1 MVIIGITGSIG
12 MGKTTIAK
20 ILNFC
25 KIPIFDSD
33 EEVKKILDN
42 NLSIIKKI
50 KNNWPECIYLQNN
63 KEIIDKKKI
72 GKIIFNNT
80 KEKEKIEKII
90 HPIINKKRN
99 IFLQEKKK
107 KKFRLVGLDIPLLY
121 ETKTNKICDY
131 ILLASASESTQKDR
145 VLKRDGMTIDR
156 FNKINKNQLS
166 DCFKRKQKPII
177 ISTEFGKAITFISVI
192 FYIILINFKLG
203 INK

>member
-107 KKFRLVGLDIPLLY
+107 EKFRLVGLDIPLLY
-121 ETKTNKICDY
+121 ETKTNKICNY

-145 VLKRDGMTIDR
+145 VLKRDGMTIDK

-177 ISTEFGKAITFISVI
+177 ITTEFGKIITFISVI
-192 FYIILINFKLG
+192 YYLILINFKLG

>member
-25 KIPIFDSD
+25 KIPIFDAD

-42 NLSIIKKI
+42 NVSIINKI
-50 KNNWPECIYLQNN
+50 KSKWPECIYLQNN
-63 KEIIDKKKI
+63 KEIIDKKKL

-80 KEKEKIEKII
+80 KEKEKLEKII

-107 KKFRLVGLDIPLLY
+107 DKFRLVGLDIPLLY
-121 ETKTNKICDY
+121 ETKTNKICNY

-145 VLKRDGMTIDR
+145 VLKRDGMTIDK

>member
-25 KIPIFDSD
+25 KIPIFDAD

-42 NLSIIKKI
+42 NLSIINKI
-50 KNNWPECIYLQNN
+50 KSNWPECVYLQNN

-107 KKFRLVGLDIPLLY
+107 DKFRLVGLDIPLLY
-121 ETKTNKICDY
+121 ETKTNKICNY
-131 ILLASASESTQKDR
+131 ILLASASELTQKNR
-145 VLKRDGMTIDR
+145 VLNRDGMTIDK
-156 FNKINKNQLS
+156 FNKINKNQSS

-177 ISTEFGKAITFISVI
+177 ITTEFGKFITFILVI
-192 FYIILINFKLG
+192 YYLILINFKLG

>member
-12 MGKTTIAK
+12 MGKTTVAK

-25 KIPIFDSD
+25 KIPIFDAD

-42 NLSIIKKI
+42 NLSIINKI
-50 KNNWPECIYLQNN
+50 KSNWPECVYLQNN

-107 KKFRLVGLDIPLLY
+107 EKFRLVGLDIPLLY
-121 ETKTNKICDY
+121 ETKTNKICNY
-131 ILLASASESTQKDR
+131 ILLASASELTQKHR
-145 VLKRDGMTIDR
+145 VLKRDGMTIDK

-166 DCFKRKQKPII
+166 DGFKRKQKPII
-177 ISTEFGKAITFISVI
+177 ITTEFGKIITFISVI
-192 FYIILINFKLG
+192 YYLILINFKLG

>member
-25 KIPIFDSD
+25 KIPIFDAD

-42 NLSIIKKI
+42 NVSIINKI
-50 KNNWPECIYLQNN
+50 KSKWPECIYLQNN
-63 KEIIDKKKI
+63 KEIIDKKKL

-107 KKFRLVGLDIPLLY
+107 EKFRLVGLDIPLLY
-121 ETKTNKICDY
+121 ETKTNKICNY

-145 VLKRDGMTIDR
+145 VLKRDGMTIDK

-203 INK
+203 LNK

>member
-25 KIPIFDSD
+25 KIPIFDAD

-42 NLSIIKKI
+42 NVSIINKI
-50 KNNWPECIYLQNN
+50 KSKWPECIYLQNN
-63 KEIIDKKKI
+63 KEIIDKKKL

-107 KKFRLVGLDIPLLY
+107 DKFRLVGLDIPLLY
-121 ETKTNKICDY
+121 ETKTNKICNY

-145 VLKRDGMTIDR
+145 VLKRDGMTIDK

-177 ISTEFGKAITFISVI
+177 ITTEFGKIITFISVI
-192 FYIILINFKLG
+192 YYLILINFKLG

>member
-25 KIPIFDSD
+25 KIPIFDAD

-42 NLSIIKKI
+42 NVSIINKI
-50 KNNWPECIYLQNN
+50 KSKWPECIYLQNN
-63 KEIIDKKKI
+63 KEIIDKKKL

-80 KEKEKIEKII
+80 KEKEKLEKII

-107 KKFRLVGLDIPLLY
+107 DKFRLVGLDIPLLY
-121 ETKTNKICDY
+121 ETKTNKICNY

-145 VLKRDGMTIDR
+145 VLKRDGMTIDK

-177 ISTEFGKAITFISVI
+177 ITTEFGKIITFISVI

>member
-25 KIPIFDSD
+25 KIPIFDAD

-42 NLSIIKKI
+42 NVSIINKI
-50 KNNWPECIYLQNN
+50 KSKWPECIYLQNN
-63 KEIIDKKKI
+63 KEIIDKKKL

-107 KKFRLVGLDIPLLY
+107 DKFRLVGLDIPLLY
-121 ETKTNKICDY
+121 ETKTNKICNY

-145 VLKRDGMTIDR
+145 VLKRVGMTIDK

-177 ISTEFGKAITFISVI
+177 ISTEFGKIITFISVI

>member
-12 MGKTTIAK
+12 MGKITIAK

-25 KIPIFDSD
+25 KIPIFDAD

-42 NLSIIKKI
+42 NVSIINKI
-50 KNNWPECIYLQNN
+50 KSKWPECIYLQNN
-63 KEIIDKKKI
+63 KEIIDKKKL

-107 KKFRLVGLDIPLLY
+107 DKFRLVGLDIPLLY
-121 ETKTNKICDY
+121 ETKTNKICNY

-145 VLKRDGMTIDR
+145 VLKRDGMTIDK

-177 ISTEFGKAITFISVI
+177 ITTEFGKIITFISVI
-192 FYIILINFKLG
+192 YYLILINFKLG

>member
-25 KIPIFDSD
+25 KIPIFDAD

-42 NLSIIKKI
+42 NLSIINKI
-50 KNNWPECIYLQNN
+50 KSNWPECVYLQNN
-63 KEIIDKKKI
+63 KEIIDKKKL

-107 KKFRLVGLDIPLLY
+107 EKFRLVGLDIPLLY
-121 ETKTNKICDY
+121 ETKTNKICNY
-131 ILLASASESTQKDR
+131 ILLASASELTQKNR
-145 VLKRDGMTIDR
+145 VLNRDGMTIDK

-177 ISTEFGKAITFISVI
+177 ITTEFGKFITFILVI
-192 FYIILINFKLG
+192 YYLILINFKLG

>member
-50 KNNWPECIYLQNN
+50 KSNWPECIYLRNN

-107 KKFRLVGLDIPLLY
+107 EKFRLVGLDIPLLY
-121 ETKTNKICDY
+121 ETKTNKICNY

-145 VLKRDGMTIDR
+145 VLKRDGMTIDK

-203 INK
+203 LNK

>member
-25 KIPIFDSD
+25 KIPIFDAD

-42 NLSIIKKI
+42 NVSIINKI
-50 KNNWPECIYLQNN
+50 KSKWPECIYLQNN
-63 KEIIDKKKI
+63 KEIIDKKKL

-107 KKFRLVGLDIPLLY
+107 DKFRLVGLDIPLLY
-121 ETKTNKICDY
+121 ETKTNKICNY

-145 VLKRDGMTIDR
+145 VLKRDGMTIDK

-177 ISTEFGKAITFISVI
+177 ISTEFGKIITFISVI
-192 FYIILINFKLG
+192 YYLILINFKLG

>member
-25 KIPIFDSD
+25 KIPIFDAD

-42 NLSIIKKI
+42 NISIINKI
-50 KNNWPECIYLQNN
+50 KSNWPECIYLRNN

-107 KKFRLVGLDIPLLY
+107 DKFRLVGLDIPLLY
-121 ETKTNKICDY
+121 ETKTNKICNY

-145 VLKRDGMTIDR
+145 VLKRDGMTIDK

-177 ISTEFGKAITFISVI
+177 ISTGFGKTITFISVI

>member
-25 KIPIFDSD
+25 KIPIFDAD

-42 NLSIIKKI
+42 NLSIINKI
-50 KNNWPECIYLQNN
+50 KSNWPECVYLQNN

-107 KKFRLVGLDIPLLY
+107 EKFRLVGLDIPLLY
-121 ETKTNKICDY
+121 ETKTNKICNY

-145 VLKRDGMTIDR
+145 VLKRDGMTIDK

>member
-25 KIPIFDSD
+25 KIPIFDAD

-42 NLSIIKKI
+42 NLSIINKI
-50 KNNWPECIYLQNN
+50 KSNWPECVYLQNN

-107 KKFRLVGLDIPLLY
+107 EKFRLVGLDIPLLY
-121 ETKTNKICDY
+121 ETKTNKICNY
-131 ILLASASESTQKDR
+131 ILLASASELTQKNR
-145 VLKRDGMTIDR
+145 VLNRDGMTIDK

-177 ISTEFGKAITFISVI
+177 ISTEFGKIITFISVI

>member
-25 KIPIFDSD
+25 KIPIFDAD

-42 NLSIIKKI
+42 NLSIINKI
-50 KNNWPECIYLQNN
+50 KSNWPECVYLQNN
-63 KEIIDKKKI
+63 KEIIDKEKI
-72 GKIIFNNT
+72 SKIIFNNT

-107 KKFRLVGLDIPLLY
+107 EKFRLVGLDIPLLY
-121 ETKTNKICDY
+121 ETKTNKICNY
-131 ILLASASESTQKDR
+131 ILLASASELTQKNR
-145 VLKRDGMTIDR
+145 VLNRDGMTIDK

-177 ISTEFGKAITFISVI
+177 ISTEFGKIITFISVI

>member
-25 KIPIFDSD
+25 KIPIFDAD

-42 NLSIIKKI
+42 NLSIINKI
-50 KNNWPECIYLQNN
+50 KSNWPECVYLQNN
-63 KEIIDKKKI
+63 KEIIDKKKL

-90 HPIINKKRN
+90 HPIINEKRN

-107 KKFRLVGLDIPLLY
+107 EKFRLVGLDIPLLY
-121 ETKTNKICDY
+121 ETKTNKICNY
-131 ILLASASESTQKDR
+131 ILLASASELTQKNR
-145 VLKRDGMTIDR
+145 VLNRDGMTIDK

-177 ISTEFGKAITFISVI
+177 ITTQFGKIITFISVI
-192 FYIILINFKLG
+192 YYLILINFKLG

>member
-20 ILNFC
+20 ILSFC
-25 KIPIFDSD
+25 KIPIFDAD

-42 NLSIIKKI
+42 NLSIINKI
-50 KNNWPECIYLQNN
+50 KSNWPECVYLQNN
-63 KEIIDKKKI
+63 KEIIDKKKL

-107 KKFRLVGLDIPLLY
+107 EKFRLVGLDIPLLY
-121 ETKTNKICDY
+121 ETKTNKICNY
-131 ILLASASESTQKDR
+131 ILLASASELTQKNR
-145 VLKRDGMTIDR
+145 VLNRDGMTIDK

-177 ISTEFGKAITFISVI
+177 ITTEFGKFITFILVI
-192 FYIILINFKLG
+192 YYLILINFKLG

>member
-25 KIPIFDSD
+25 KIPIFDAD

-42 NLSIIKKI
+42 NVSIINKI
-50 KNNWPECIYLQNN
+50 KSKWPECIYLQNN

-107 KKFRLVGLDIPLLY
+107 DKFRLVGLDIPLLY
-121 ETKTNKICDY
+121 ETKTNKICNY

-145 VLKRDGMTIDR
+145 VLKRDGMTIDK

-177 ISTEFGKAITFISVI
+177 ISTEFGKIITFISVI

>member
-25 KIPIFDSD
+25 KIPIFDAD

-42 NLSIIKKI
+42 NLSIINKI
-50 KNNWPECIYLQNN
+50 KSNWPECVYLQNN
-63 KEIIDKKKI
+63 KEIIDKKKL

-107 KKFRLVGLDIPLLY
+107 EKFRLVGLDIPLLY
-121 ETKTNKICDY
+121 ETKTNKICNY
-131 ILLASASESTQKDR
+131 ILLASASELTQKNR
-145 VLKRDGMTIDR
+145 VLNRDGMTIDK

-166 DCFKRKQKPII
+166 DFFKRKQKPII
-177 ISTEFGKAITFISVI
+177 ITTEFGKFITFILVI
-192 FYIILINFKLG
+192 YYLILINFKLG

>member
-25 KIPIFDSD
+25 KIPIFDAD

-42 NLSIIKKI
+42 NVSIINKI
-50 KNNWPECIYLQNN
+50 KNKWPECIYLQNN
-63 KEIIDKKKI
+63 KEIIDKKKL

-107 KKFRLVGLDIPLLY
+107 DKFRLVGLDIPLLY
-121 ETKTNKICDY
+121 ETKTNKICNY
-131 ILLASASESTQKDR
+131 ILLASASELTQKNR
-145 VLKRDGMTIDR
+145 VLNRDGMTIDK

-166 DCFKRKQKPII
+166 DGFKRKQKPII
-177 ISTEFGKAITFISVI
+177 ITTEFGKIITFISVI
-192 FYIILINFKLG
+192 YYLILINFKLG

>member
-33 EEVKKILDN
+33 EEVKKVLDN

-50 KNNWPECIYLQNN
+50 KSNWPECIYLQNN

-121 ETKTNKICDY
+121 ETKTNKICNY
-131 ILLASASESTQKDR
+131 ILLASASELTQKNR
-145 VLKRDGMTIDR
+145 VLNRDGMTIDK

-192 FYIILINFKLG
+192 FYIMLINFKLG

>member
-25 KIPIFDSD
+25 KIPIFDAD

-42 NLSIIKKI
+42 NVSIINKI
-50 KNNWPECIYLQNN
+50 KSKWPECIYLQNN
-63 KEIIDKKKI
+63 KEIIDKKKL

-107 KKFRLVGLDIPLLY
+107 DKFRLVGLDIPLLY
-121 ETKTNKICDY
+121 ETKTNKICNY

-145 VLKRDGMTIDR
+145 VLKRDGMTIDK

-177 ISTEFGKAITFISVI
+177 ITTEFGKIITFISVV
-192 FYIILINFKLG
+192 YYLILINFKLG

>member
-25 KIPIFDSD
+25 KIPIFDAD

-42 NLSIIKKI
+42 NVSIINKI
-50 KNNWPECIYLQNN
+50 KSKWPECIYLQNN
-63 KEIIDKKKI
+63 KEIIDKKKL

-107 KKFRLVGLDIPLLY
+107 DKFRLVGLDIPLLY
-121 ETKTNKICDY
+121 ETKTNKICNY

-145 VLKRDGMTIDR
+145 VLKRDGMTIDK

>member
-1 MVIIGITGSIG
+1 MLVIGITGSIG

-25 KIPIFDSD
+25 KIPIFDAD

-42 NLSIIKKI
+42 NASIINKI
-50 KNNWPECIYLQNN
+50 KSNWPECVYLQNN

-72 GKIIFNNT
+72 SKIIFNNT

-99 IFLQEKKK
+99 NFLQEKKK
-107 KKFRLVGLDIPLLY
+107 EKFRLVGLDIPLLY
-121 ETKTNKICDY
+121 ETKINKICNY
-131 ILLASASESTQKDR
+131 IFLASASESTQKNR
-145 VLKRDGMTIDR
+145 VLKRDGMTIDK

-177 ISTEFGKAITFISVI
+177 ISTEFGKIITFISVI
-192 FYIILINFKLG
+192 FYIMLINFKLG

>member
-20 ILNFC
+20 ILDFC
-25 KIPIFDSD
+25 KIPIFDAD

-42 NLSIIKKI
+42 NVSIINKI
-50 KNNWPECIYLQNN
+50 KSKWPDCIYLQNN
-63 KEIIDKKKI
+63 KEIIDKKKL

-107 KKFRLVGLDIPLLY
+107 EKFRLVGLDIPLLY
-121 ETKTNKICDY
+121 ETKTNKICNY

-145 VLKRDGMTIDR
+145 VLKRDGMTIDK

-177 ISTEFGKAITFISVI
+177 ITTEFGKIITFISVI
-192 FYIILINFKLG
+192 YYLILINFKLG

>member
-107 KKFRLVGLDIPLLY
+107 EKFRLVGLDIPLLY
-121 ETKTNKICDY
+121 ETKTNKICNY

-145 VLKRDGMTIDR
+145 VLKRDGMTIDK

-203 INK
+203 LNK

>member
-25 KIPIFDSD
+25 KIPIFDAD

-42 NLSIIKKI
+42 NVSIINKI
-50 KNNWPECIYLQNN
+50 KSKWPECIYLQNN
-63 KEIIDKKKI
+63 KEIIDKKKL

-107 KKFRLVGLDIPLLY
+107 DKFRLVGLDIPLLY
-121 ETKTNKICDY
+121 ETKTNKICNY

-145 VLKRDGMTIDR
+145 VLKRDGMTIDK

-177 ISTEFGKAITFISVI
+177 ITTEFGKFITFILVI
-192 FYIILINFKLG
+192 YYLILINFKLG

>member
-1 MVIIGITGSIG
+1 MLVIGITGSIG

-25 KIPIFDSD
+25 KIPIFDAD

-42 NLSIIKKI
+42 NASIINKI
-50 KNNWPECIYLQNN
+50 KSNWPECIYLQNN

-72 GKIIFNNT
+72 SKIIFNNT

-99 IFLQEKKK
+99 NFLQEKKK
-107 KKFRLVGLDIPLLY
+107 EKFRLVGLDIPLLY
-121 ETKTNKICDY
+121 ETKINKICNY
-131 ILLASASESTQKDR
+131 IFLASASESTQKNR
-145 VLKRDGMTIDR
+145 VLKRDGMTIDK

-177 ISTEFGKAITFISVI
+177 ISTEFGKIITFISVI
-192 FYIILINFKLG
+192 FYIMLINFKLG

>member
-25 KIPIFDSD
+25 KIPIFDAD

-42 NLSIIKKI
+42 NVSIINKI
-50 KNNWPECIYLQNN
+50 KSKWPECIYLQNN
-63 KEIIDKKKI
+63 KEIIDKKKL

-107 KKFRLVGLDIPLLY
+107 DKFRLVGLDIPLLY
-121 ETKTNKICDY
+121 ETKTNKICNY

-145 VLKRDGMTIDR
+145 VLKRDGMTIDK

-177 ISTEFGKAITFISVI
+177 ISTEFGKIITFISVI

>member
-25 KIPIFDSD
+25 KIPIFDAD

-42 NLSIIKKI
+42 NLSIINKI
-50 KNNWPECIYLQNN
+50 KSNWPECVYLQNN
-63 KEIIDKKKI
+63 KEIIDKKKL

-107 KKFRLVGLDIPLLY
+107 EKFRLVGLDIPLLY
-121 ETKTNKICDY
+121 ETKTNKICNY
-131 ILLASASESTQKDR
+131 ILLASASELTQKNR
-145 VLKRDGMTIDR
+145 VLNRDGMTIDK

-177 ISTEFGKAITFISVI
+177 ISTEFGKIITFISVI